1 MGGRKS
7 DDANGKTENKRK
19 KEVKV
24 VCTALF
30 LNNNEIRTLK
40 FLPDTLRYVMY
51 RPENL
56 EWLDLSYNYLQ
67 TIDRELLEFPN
78 LKTLYMHGNYIV
90 NLEEVRKL
98 QDIPTLQILTLY
110 GNAIE
115 QIKGYRLWVL
125 GMMYERHE
133 TLKKFDNVLITRKE
147 FDGVIVWN
155 ERLYKGKK
163 LKRLQPTNVKE
174 VPKKQEE
181 ESKQGGGNAQGGAQH

>member
-40 FLPDTLRYVMY
+40 FMPETLRYVMY

-56 EWLDLSYNYLQ
+56 EWLDISYNYLQ

-78 LKTLYMHGNYIV
+78 LKTLYLHGNYIA
-90 NLEEVRKL
+90 NLEEV
-98 QDIPTLQILTLY
+98 
-110 GNAIE
+110 
-115 QIKGYRLWVL
+115 
-125 GMMYERHE
+125 
-133 TLKKFDNVLITRKE
+133 
-147 FDGVIVWN
+147 
-155 ERLYKGKK
+155 KK
-163 LKRLQPTNVKE
+163 LADIGTL
-174 VPKKQEE
+174 
-181 ESKQGGGNAQGGAQH
+181 

>member
-1 MGGRKS
+1 
-7 DDANGKTENKRK
+7 
-19 KEVKV
+19 
-24 VCTALF
+24 
-30 LNNNEIRTLK
+30 
-40 FLPDTLRYVMY
+40 
-51 RPENL
+51 
-56 EWLDLSYNYLQ
+56 
-67 TIDRELLEFPN
+67 
-78 LKTLYMHGNYIV
+78 MHGNYIV

-125 GMMYERHE
+125 GMMYEKHE

-163 LKRLQPTNVKE
+163 LRRLQPTNIKE

-181 ESKQGGGNAQGGAQH
+181 ESKQGAGNAGQGAAQH

>member
-1 MGGRKS
+1 M
-7 DDANGKTENKRK
+7 
-19 KEVKV
+19 
-24 VCTALF
+24 F

-40 FLPDTLRYVMY
+40 NLPDTLQYVMW

-56 EWLDLSYNYLQ
+56 EWLDLSYNYLA
-67 TIDRELLEFPN
+67 TIDKELLAFPN
-78 LKTLYMHGNYIV
+78 LKTLYMHGNYIS

-98 QDIPTLQILTLY
+98 QDLPGLQILTLY
-110 GNAIE
+110 GNSIE

-125 GMMYERHE
+125 GMLYEKHE

-155 ERLYKGKK
+155 ERLFETKRTK
-163 LKRLQPTNVKE
+163 LRKMKPDNIKQ

-181 ESKQGGGNAQGGAQH
+181 ENKQAAGNGP

>member
-7 DDANGKTENKRK
+7 DDVNGKTENKRK

-40 FLPDTLRYVMY
+40 YLPDTLKYVMY

-125 GMMYERHE
+125 GMMYEKHE

-163 LKRLQPTNVKE
+163 LKRL
-174 VPKKQEE
+174 
-181 ESKQGGGNAQGGAQH
+181 